1 MNCRFCLE
9 AGHESEFLS
18 PCACDGSMKYV
29 HTECLSKWIATSK
42 SDRCNVCKSKYD
54 FVIINLDKEDDLEE
68 DMGQESP
75 TCLDVTTWIC
85 VRFTIVVLMI
95 IVFI

>member
-9 AGHESEFLS
+9 SGHESEFLS

-42 SDRCNVCKSKYD
+42 SDTCNVCKSKYNL
-54 FVIINLDKEDDLEE
+54 VIINIDKEEDLEE
-68 DMGQESP
+68 EMAEEPS
-75 TCLDVTTWIC
+75 CLDFSIWVLI
-85 VRFTIVVLMI
+85 RFAIVVFI
-95 IVFI
+95 VIVFI